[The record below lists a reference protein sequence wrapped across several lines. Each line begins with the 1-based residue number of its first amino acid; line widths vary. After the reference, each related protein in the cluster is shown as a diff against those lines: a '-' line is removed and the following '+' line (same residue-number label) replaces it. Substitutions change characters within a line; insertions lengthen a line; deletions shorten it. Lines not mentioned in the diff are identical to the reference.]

1 MYSALIS
8 AASSAAQQFT
18 TGSVNPVD
26 EFNCVM
32 SALSALHLENVK
44 EKINSSDGIQSE
56 RSSSSSSSSSSSGD
70 SDSNNNNV
78 NQSESERLNA
88 ARRQIAELAMSTMT
102 SVVEQL
108 VTAGGSPAYH
118 RKAIAC
124 LEVSNTVHL
133 LFAI

>member
-56 RSSSSSSSSSSSGD
+56 RSSSSSSSSGD
-70 SDSNNNNV
+70 NDSNNNNV
-78 NQSESERLNA
+78 DQSESERLNA

>member
-56 RSSSSSSSSSSSGD
+56 RSSSSSSGD
-70 SDSNNNNV
+70 NDSNNNNV

>member
-56 RSSSSSSSSSSSGD
+56 RSSSSSSSSSSGD